1 MPEFEIGYPP
11 IAEAILIMC
20 LSAEAVLFVAFT
32 VCVIKGILEPIIY
45 LVVFIPLAL
54 IFLGLYIVKKE
65 KFTLKNGEFK
75 YDKPFKKAQS
85 VKINEIERVDIY
97 HGLLGKVEFYT
108 KNGEKKLYFMDD
120 GTAANNPLFLEAV
133 LILQIKVRHF

>member
-45 LVVFIPLAL
+45 LVVFLLSCFVYFIWFLL
-54 IFLGLYIVKKE
+54 IFI
-65 KFTLKNGEFK
+65 F
-75 YDKPFKKAQS
+75 
-85 VKINEIERVDIY
+85 II
-97 HGLLGKVEFYT
+97 
-108 KNGEKKLYFMDD
+108 
-120 GTAANNPLFLEAV
+120 
-133 LILQIKVRHF
+133 